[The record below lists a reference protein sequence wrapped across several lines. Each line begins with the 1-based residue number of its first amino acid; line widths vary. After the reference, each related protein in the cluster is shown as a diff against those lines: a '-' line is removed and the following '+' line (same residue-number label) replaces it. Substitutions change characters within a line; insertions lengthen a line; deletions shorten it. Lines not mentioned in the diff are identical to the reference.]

1 MDGIIEI
8 HDLQEKKSNGVVRGV
23 EIDKKKFGTNG
34 EVNLTFESN
43 EPEDVIQCH
52 DDNEVLKEN
61 SNIVTEQR
69 KHNIISD

>member
-1 MDGIIEI
+1 M
-8 HDLQEKKSNGVVRGV
+8 QENKSNGVVRGA
-23 EIDKKKFGTNG
+23 EIDKIKFGTNG

-61 SNIVTEQR
+61 SNTVIKQR